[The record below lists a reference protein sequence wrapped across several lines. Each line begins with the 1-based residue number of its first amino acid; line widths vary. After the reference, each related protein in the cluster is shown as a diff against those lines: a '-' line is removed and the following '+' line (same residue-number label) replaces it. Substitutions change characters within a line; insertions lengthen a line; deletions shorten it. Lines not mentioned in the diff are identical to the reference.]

1 MTNDN
6 VHAATNPLRSAVA
19 NESWFLA
26 KTEAGYDFALV
37 TADTTCSMNVSRWSW
52 DYRSISQLR
61 SSYVLWGSEQS
72 LVGAEYLGVLKR

>member
-37 TADTTCSMNVSRWSW
+37 TADTTCSMNVSRWRLGLSI
-52 DYRSISQLR
+52 DIPVAFLVCSLGIGTEPSRS
-61 SSYVLWGSEQS
+61 
-72 LVGAEYLGVLKR
+72 